1 VGADTFLTMR
11 RLVLLSILAGLLV
24 PVAAT
29 RAAAP
34 PFQGEG
40 KLELLTWEGYAQ
52 RTWVV
57 PFERSTHCSVS
68 AAYAHSPAEMA
79 RAIQERGRFD
89 LVSAGGDIAR
99 RLIGERLVS
108 PLDLR
113 RVPPS
118 ANFFAALRAPSF
130 TTVGGVHYGIATLWG
145 ANVLVYNA
153 AKVAPPPRSWSVVYD
168 ERYRGRITV
177 PDNPLQIADAA
188 LYLAATKP
196 ALGIRDPYRLTRAQ
210 LAAAVALLQRQRPFL
225 ASYWAYAT
233 DEVHLFEDGR
243 AWLGPGWSWQADR
256 LAEGKVAVRTV
267 VPREGV
273 TGWADSWMLAAEAKH
288 PRCAYAWLRWIS
300 QPAVQAELAVD
311 YGAAPASRLA
321 CPYMESIERGSCAA
335 AHANASPSYLRSI
348 HFWQTPGA
356 GCAACAGEDA
366 WLRAW
371 AEVRR

>member
-1 VGADTFLTMR
+1 MR
-11 RLVLLSILAGLLV
+11 RLALLSAVAALLA

-29 RAAAP
+29 TAAAP
-34 PFQGEG
+34 PFKGEG
-40 KLELLTWEGYAQ
+40 KLELLTWQGYTQ
-52 RTWVV
+52 RPWVI

-68 AAYAHSPAEMA
+68 AEYARSPADMA
-79 RAIQERGRFD
+79 RAIGERGRFD

-108 PLDLR
+108 PIDLG
-113 RVPPS
+113 RVPAS
-118 ANFFAALRAPSF
+118 ASLFAALRAPSF
-130 TTVGGVHYGIATLWG
+130 TTVGDAHYGVATLWG
-145 ANVLVYNA
+145 ANVLVYDA

-177 PDNPLQIADAA
+177 PDNPLQIADGA

-196 ALGIRDPYRLTRAQ
+196 ALGIRDPYRLTQAQ
-210 LAAAVALLQRQRPFL
+210 LDSVVALLQRQRPL
-225 ASYWAYAT
+225 VTSYWAYAT

-243 AWLGPGWSWQADR
+243 AWLGSGWRWQADQ
-256 LAEGKVAVRTV
+256 LAEGKVDVRTV
-267 VPREGV
+267 VPREGA
-273 TGWADSWMLAAEAKH
+273 TGWADSWMLAAQAKH

-300 QPAVQAELAVD
+300 RPQVQAELAVD
-311 YGAAPASRLA
+311 YGASPASRLA
-321 CPYMESIERGSCAA
+321 CRYMESIERGSCAA

-348 HFWQTPGA
+348 HFWTTPGA
-356 GCAACAGEDA
+356 GCKTCADEDA